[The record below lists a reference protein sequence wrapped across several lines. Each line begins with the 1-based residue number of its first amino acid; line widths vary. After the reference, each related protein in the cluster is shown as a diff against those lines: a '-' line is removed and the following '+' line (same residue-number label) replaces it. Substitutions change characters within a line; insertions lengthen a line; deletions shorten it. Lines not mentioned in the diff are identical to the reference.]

1 MSCQYSTNALM
12 QIFVG
17 AQTILVKIKMAP
29 ALLNILYVSF
39 MIFCLNLVPLKYL
52 MSAFK
57 KVFTSLLK
65 EQANFIL
72 LYKIWKNCCLHHHVT
87 WHSLIVSLISQSG
100 RHLSDQ
106 SGRISACWKCWVA
119 WTCMVTVSHSLTD
132 KCYHSYLCMIRCV
145 GKKKMLM
152 SNF

>member
-1 MSCQYSTNALM
+1 MSCQYSPNALM

-57 KVFTSLLK
+57 SFHKLAKGASKLYTS
-65 EQANFIL
+65 
-72 LYKIWKNCCLHHHVT
+72 V
-87 WHSLIVSLISQSG
+87 
-100 RHLSDQ
+100 
-106 SGRISACWKCWVA
+106 
-119 WTCMVTVSHSLTD
+119 
-132 KCYHSYLCMIRCV
+132 
-145 GKKKMLM
+145 
-152 SNF
+152 